1 MRSSKKQENDIQLE
15 TLYRLNI
22 KTLWQGFKQEHITF
36 IFLCAYYLFEYIR
49 PQVLYPQIDFL
60 PWAQLF
66 LILTLVSLF
75 SDKSIKSV
83 ANPLNKLFVLFIII
97 IILSSLA
104 AYDPWVSWKYKNIML
119 SWIIVYYLTI
129 NIINTEKRFF
139 LFLLVYLLFN
149 LKMGQHGAIDWIGR
163 GLSFADYGLIGS
175 PGWFRNSGEYAI
187 QMMIFGSLAIAFVLS
202 LKEYWGKYKKLL
214 MYGAAATGYLA
225 VVGASS
231 RGSQLGLLVIFI
243 VFSLRSKAGI
253 KGLLGV
259 TALGL
264 LLYNI
269 LPDEQMARFQ
279 EMGDDR
285 TSLQRLAYWKIG
297 LGLIADNPI
306 LGIGYKNWMVVVS
319 DMFPEGIPPLNVV
332 QVPHSIYIE
341 AAAEL
346 GIFALLVF
354 LIMVI
359 YAFVLNAKTRKIL
372 NGKTDKLLLNVTYA
386 LDAGLI
392 GYLVAGAFV
401 TVLTYPFFWVQ
412 IAMIVTVNNIVK
424 NKYPAETV
432 RRLRRQQL
440 KKRGPITPTD
450 K

>member
-1 MRSSKKQENDIQLE
+1 
-15 TLYRLNI
+15 
-22 KTLWQGFKQEHITF
+22 
-36 IFLCAYYLFEYIR
+36 YYLFEYIR
-49 PQVLYPQIDFL
+49 PQALYPQIDFL

-66 LILTLVSLF
+66 LILTLISLF
-75 SDKSIKSV
+75 NDKSIKSV
-83 ANPLNKLFVLFIII
+83 GNPLNKLFVLFIII
-97 IILSSLA
+97 VILSSLA
-104 AYDPWVSWKYKNIML
+104 AYDPWESWKYKNIML

-129 NIINTEKRFF
+129 NIVNTEKRFF

-149 LKMGQHGAIDWIGR
+149 LKMGQHGAVDWIGR

-187 QMMIFGSLAIAFVLS
+187 QMMIFGSLAIAFVVS
-202 LKEYWGKYKKLL
+202 LKEYWGKYKKFI

-231 RGSQLGLLVIFI
+231 RGSQLGLLLIFI
-243 VFSLRSKAGI
+243 LFSLRSKAGI

-259 TALGL
+259 TVLGL

-285 TSLQRLAYWKIG
+285 TSLQRLAYWKVG
-297 LGLIADNPI
+297 LDLIADNPL

-319 DMFPEGIPPLNVV
+319 GMFPDGIPPLNVV

-346 GIFALLVF
+346 GIFAFFVF
-354 LIMVI
+354 LIMVV
-359 YAFVLNAKTRKIL
+359 YAFVINSKTRKML
-372 NGKTDKLLLNVTYA
+372 KGKTDKLLFNVTYG
-386 LDAGLI
+386 LDAGLL
-392 GYLVAGAFV
+392 GFLVAGAFV
-401 TVLTYPFFWVQ
+401 TVLTYPFFWIQ

-424 NKYPAETV
+424 NKYPVEKV
-432 RRLRRQQL
+432 KRRGRMLNE
-440 KKRGPITPTD
+440 KKKPLTGQS
-450 K
+450 